1 MLMRALRFV
10 DHWVARALRATM
22 LACLVALFLLVTFI
36 VLTRLFSWPS
46 AGWTDELVELFFAWL
61 IFSGVASLWRERGHF
76 AVTLLA
82 DTVRSARVRKV
93 LDDGAELACL
103 VFLLVFTYQS
113 WTFIVNASEASPVFS
128 ISKAYWYASTLVAGA
143 IMIAYSLA
151 RLGNSLFGASGKTQP
166 GSKEPIRY
174 EA

>member
-1 MLMRALRFV
+1 MLMRALRHL
-10 DHWVARALRATM
+10 DRWVARALHAIM
-22 LACLVALFLLVTFI
+22 LSCLVALFLLVTFI

-82 DTVRSARVRKV
+82 DTVRSARLRKL

-103 VFLLVFTYQS
+103 AFLLVFTYQS
-113 WTFIVNASEASPVFS
+113 WVFIVGASEASPVFS
-128 ISKAYWYASTLVAGA
+128 ISKAYWYSSTLIAGA

-151 RLGNSLFGASGKTQP
+151 RLVNGLLGVSGNTQP
-166 GSKEPIRY
+166 GSKEPIKY